1 MPNINPRIRSL
12 DDLLGVAREVANTA
26 ATEDKPAQTANNGIQ
41 MLSPQIIRGFRGHP
55 FRLYEGDRLNDLV
68 ESISENG
75 VLVPAIV
82 RKIEPDENGFEYEML
97 AGHNRQNAASLAH
110 RELPC
115 IVKENLSDQDA
126 WIYVI
131 ETNVLQRSFSEMLP
145 SEKAAVLALRYSKMI
160 CQGRRNDIIEEL
172 KRLENPDEIREN
184 PTSGTQ
190 CHRIKSR
197 DTACHYRR
205 KQT

>member
-115 IVKENLSDQDA
+115 TVKSESLLPEKS
-126 WIYVI
+126 
-131 ETNVLQRSFSEMLP
+131 SFE
-145 SEKAAVLALRYSKMI
+145 R
-160 CQGRRNDIIEEL
+160 
-172 KRLENPDEIREN
+172 
-184 PTSGTQ
+184 
-190 CHRIKSR
+190 
-197 DTACHYRR
+197 
-205 KQT
+205 